1 MQYSQLLTNRSDDHH
16 RFNGQIDLE
25 FMKQFE
31 LYNISP
37 FRDLSSKHHF
47 IKHLMIRSSY
57 LQSMRVNCEI
67 SRNHFLKNK

>member
-31 LYNISP
+31 LYVITLVHLEIYHLNIT
-37 FRDLSSKHHF
+37 LSS
-47 IKHLMIRSSY
+47 IL
-57 LQSMRVNCEI
+57 
-67 SRNHFLKNK
+67 